1 MANLPENART
11 DSITAPEPLQRGR
24 LSLVYEPVQD
34 IARSVDD
41 LRKSGVPLEKIV
53 VVEESSQWP
62 GELLFQTFGPEQVFY
77 DRHKEYI
84 SRYSVLSQLV
94 NLETFTSQLQGEG
107 YAVVFASN
115 TAHILKS
122 YEGWSNPLHI
132 EGYTL
137 YPFQSFG
144 LNRALE
150 QPLYFFNWSPGSG
163 KEAPLTEPV
172 LTPTGWRT
180 MGDLRPG
187 DHVVGSDGN
196 PTKVIAIHPQGVKP
210 VFRVVMND
218 DTFARCGS
226 EHLWNVRKYSTRR
239 RGPTKSS
246 PTRKPRIEEA
256 EWKTL
261 PTREIEA
268 SLLTDDHRWQLPVL
282 PPVTFAPQLEPELD
296 PYTLG
301 VFLGDGCWPRQ
312 GTVSVSTDRW
322 IIEFLGWEPWP
333 SAERKKHKYHTACM
347 VPGHVRSQ
355 IMRQGLALKRS
366 FEKFIPQGFLT
377 AEPHHR
383 LALLQGL
390 LDTDGSTTPGKST
403 VEFSTTSPALRDGV
417 AELVRG
423 LGGKATV
430 SAGRITHYTGSTGE
444 KADGRESWRVSIS
457 MVTPPFRL
465 PRKLERWQAP
475 TQYKPVKTIVDVID
489 EGIEEEQVCIT
500 VAAQDGLYVTRG
512 YNITHNSHCSA
523 AGAKV
528 LFQRG
533 QIEQVL
539 AFTLSKLKENL
550 RREFDRAGLDAVVND
565 GTRPK
570 RLKGYEAE
578 HQVYV
583 MNYEK
588 SWVDNEALTELTK
601 NRPTLFVLDECHKVI
616 NDTGANKSRKAI
628 DRLIVENRPYK
639 PRVWPM
645 SASVVGGNPLRYRD
659 VFSIGKSTNPLGT
672 KKDFVDSYAS
682 DVKTQEIATRSGG
695 RFTVTHYEW
704 DLPNLQ
710 EIRHRVADRT
720 QAIRKTDP
728 GVRDQFKGIQSLI
741 QPIQMTGPE
750 RELTNIITERAR
762 EAYEERGENLAPY
775 YRLLRYAC
783 NTPLAIARTQDEIGQ
798 EIAKDHP
805 GLVKDAMCSKLE
817 YLNEQLEGIRDAGDK
832 VLVFLHWTNFGLH
845 LISDKIAVPHVD
857 HYGTGQTNKE
867 SQAVQDRFKNNPD
880 ITCFLTS
887 DAGSHGLN
895 MQCAR
900 HVIQYDPLYSYDD
913 TVQRASRIDRAD
925 SHLDGLT
932 NFIYCTEDS
941 VEQRVVEIQ
950 EQRRVISEAVQGTV
964 ETIDTKNRASQ
975 SETQNLAW
983 LIFGR
988 D

>member
-41 LRKSGVPLEKIV
+41 LRKSGVSLEKIV
-53 VVEESSQWP
+53 VVEESSLWP

-163 KEAPLTEPV
+163 K
-172 LTPTGWRT
+172 
-180 MGDLRPG
+180 
-187 DHVVGSDGN
+187 
-196 PTKVIAIHPQGVKP
+196 
-210 VFRVVMND
+210 
-218 DTFARCGS
+218 
-226 EHLWNVRKYSTRR
+226 
-239 RGPTKSS
+239 
-246 PTRKPRIEEA
+246 
-256 EWKTL
+256 
-261 PTREIEA
+261 
-268 SLLTDDHRWQLPVL
+268 
-282 PPVTFAPQLEPELD
+282 
-296 PYTLG
+296 
-301 VFLGDGCWPRQ
+301 
-312 GTVSVSTDRW
+312 
-322 IIEFLGWEPWP
+322 
-333 SAERKKHKYHTACM
+333 
-347 VPGHVRSQ
+347 
-355 IMRQGLALKRS
+355 
-366 FEKFIPQGFLT
+366 
-377 AEPHHR
+377 
-383 LALLQGL
+383 
-390 LDTDGSTTPGKST
+390 
-403 VEFSTTSPALRDGV
+403 
-417 AELVRG
+417 
-423 LGGKATV
+423 
-430 SAGRITHYTGSTGE
+430 
-444 KADGRESWRVSIS
+444 
-457 MVTPPFRL
+457 
-465 PRKLERWQAP
+465 
-475 TQYKPVKTIVDVID
+475 
-489 EGIEEEQVCIT
+489 
-500 VAAQDGLYVTRG
+500 
-512 YNITHNSHCSA
+512 SHCSA

-750 RELTNIITERAR
+750 RELTDIITERAR

-775 YRLLRYAC
+775 YWLLRYAC

-975 SETQNLAW
+975 SETQNLCW